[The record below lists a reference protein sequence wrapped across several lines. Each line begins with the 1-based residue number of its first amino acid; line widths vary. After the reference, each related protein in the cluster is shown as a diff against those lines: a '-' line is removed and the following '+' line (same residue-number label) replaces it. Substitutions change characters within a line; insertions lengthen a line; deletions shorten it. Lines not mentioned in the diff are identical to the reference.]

1 LAKSFKREITRLA
14 SENNRY
20 QTDFESLYQ
29 SALEKVKDHV
39 TDLAE
44 IQRVLGKK

>member
-1 LAKSFKREITRLA
+1 MKKVIGVYQFLQC
-14 SENNRY
+14 ENNCY

-29 SALEKVKDHV
+29 SALEKVKDHI
-39 TDLAE
+39 TDLDE

>member
-1 LAKSFKREITRLA
+1 VYQFLQC
-14 SENNRY
+14 ENNRY